1 MIKIIQNPNFSQWF
15 NVLLNGKLI
24 DNAKSRA
31 EALRIARQLK
41 AETREPIKTGARI
54 ISSIERV

>member
-15 NVLLNGKLI
+15 NILLDGKLI

-31 EALRIARQLK
+31 QALRIAKQLQ

-54 ISSIERV
+54 ISSIEKV

>member
-15 NVLLNGKLI
+15 NILLDGKLI

-31 EALRIARQLK
+31 QALRIVKQLQ
-41 AETREPIKTGARI
+41 AETCEPIKTGARI
-54 ISSIERV
+54 ISSIEKV

>member
-15 NVLLNGKLI
+15 NILLNGELV
-24 DNAKSRA
+24 DNAKSHA
-31 EALRIARQLK
+31 QALIIAKQLK
-41 AETREPIKTGARI
+41 AGTRQPMHTGARI

>member
-15 NVLLNGKLI
+15 NISFNGKLI

-31 EALRIARQLK
+31 EAVRIAKQLK
-41 AETREPIKTGARI
+41 AQTREPIKTGARI
-54 ISSIERV
+54 ISSIESV

>member
-24 DNAKSRA
+24 DNAKSHA
-31 EALRIARQLK
+31 EALRIAKQLK

>member
-24 DNAKSRA
+24 DNARSHA
-31 EALRIARQLK
+31 EALRIAKQLK
-41 AETREPIKTGARI
+41 GQTREPIKTGARI